1 MTVTTYPLREGL
13 PLLPPRVAALPV
25 DERGYPV
32 PWFVAWFDGK
42 PDFRI
47 VDEDRLITAVRFDR
61 CWICGQPLGVRRS
74 FVAGAM
80 CIVNRISA
88 EPPSHRDCAVFAAQ
102 ACPFLVL
109 PKAVRRD
116 ANMPEDFKD
125 PPGVMLTRN
134 PGVAVIWTTK
144 SYRVMKVGVGVLF
157 EIGEPDSVEWF
168 AQARTATRD
177 EVLASLRSGLPS
189 LREVAQ
195 RENSIPE
202 LARAF
207 DAALKYVPI

>member
-1 MTVTTYPLREGL
+1 MNSQTYPLREGL
-13 PLLPPRVAALPV
+13 PPLPPRVAALPV
-25 DERGYPV
+25 DERGYPT
-32 PWFVAWFDGK
+32 PWFVCWIDGK

-47 VDEDRLITAVRFDR
+47 VDEARFREAVRFDY
-61 CWICGQPLGVRRS
+61 CLICGQPLGVWRS
-74 FVAGAM
+74 FVAGSM

-116 ANMPEDFKD
+116 AKMPEDFRD
-125 PPGVMLTRN
+125 PPRVMLTRN

-144 SYRVMKVGVGVLF
+144 SYRPIRVSDGILF
-157 EIGEPDSVEWF
+157 EMGEPKSVEWY
-168 AQARTATRD
+168 AQGRAAMRD
-177 EVLASLRSGLPS
+177 EVLESLRSGLPALRVAAQDQNS
-189 LREVAQ
+189 LA
-195 RENSIPE
+195 S

-207 DAALKYVPI
+207 DAALQYVPE